1 MEDVLY
7 PQPNENLDR
16 KETFGFR
23 STNNPPQLKELK
35 PFEDD
40 LFNLIYSIKY
50 KPVHNK
56 FQEQLKKDKL
66 QITNNQK
73 VVVGADK
80 TSNLYKMEV
89 DEYTKKVMESI
100 TKEYKKC
107 NNAKVSEVVKEA
119 ATIARHHNLEDRIDA
134 PTQSEAFIT
143 IKDHKNGFPGRVDCR
158 LINPAKNH
166 IGSIS
171 KHFLDRINN
180 RLRSITGSNQ
190 WQNTSSVLTWFSN
203 IPDKSNLSFFKFDIV
218 SFYPSIT
225 ENLLLKA
232 LNWARTLTTVSSEEA
247 NTIIHC
253 RRSFLF
259 YNKEAWV
266 KKDNS
271 NFDVGMGSLDSA
283 EVCELVG
290 LFILHN
296 LENLFPKEMVG
307 LYRDDGLA
315 VSNLPGPDLDRL
327 RKEVVRMFSSF
338 NLKITVETGMKVTDF
353 LDVSLNLQNNIYMPY
368 RKDSNTPP
376 IYIQRAANHPPHIIK
391 QLPSMIGKRISSI
404 STSKEVFD
412 AEAPIYN
419 SALRNSGFT
428 EEIQYTEDAKCQPKR
443 PRSRRRE
450 VLWFNPPWNAA
461 VSTNVAARF
470 LRLIDK
476 HFDKLSPFHK
486 HFNRQTVKVSYSC
499 TPNMASII
507 SSHNRRVTGAV
518 EDHVELG
525 CNCRSGRASCVLQGR
540 CLTPNVV
547 YKCTVSAQQECKEYI
562 GLTSNTFKQRYYAHS
577 NSFNKEANA
586 HSTTLSTHIWEL
598 KNNNIPFTTE
608 WSIQRLAAPYSKE
621 TQKCQLCLTEKAL
634 ISLADSSA
642 SLNKRNEIVG
652 KCRHRDKFLLK
663 HW

>member
-1 MEDVLY
+1 M
-7 PQPNENLDR
+7 
-16 KETFGFR
+16 
-23 STNNPPQLKELK
+23 
-35 PFEDD
+35 
-40 LFNLIYSIKY
+40 
-50 KPVHNK
+50 
-56 FQEQLKKDKL
+56 
-66 QITNNQK
+66 TNNQK

-80 TSNLYKMEV
+80 TLNLYKMEV

-107 NNAKVSEVVKEA
+107 NNSKVLEVVKEA
-119 ATIARHHNLEDRIDA
+119 ATIARHHNLGDRIDA

-353 LDVSLNLQNNIYMPY
+353 LDVSLNLQNNIFMP
-368 RKDSNTPP
+368 
-376 IYIQRAANHPPHIIK
+376 
-391 QLPSMIGKRISSI
+391 
-404 STSKEVFD
+404 
-412 AEAPIYN
+412 
-419 SALRNSGFT
+419 
-428 EEIQYTEDAKCQPKR
+428 
-443 PRSRRRE
+443 
-450 VLWFNPPWNAA
+450 
-461 VSTNVAARF
+461 
-470 LRLIDK
+470 
-476 HFDKLSPFHK
+476 
-486 HFNRQTVKVSYSC
+486 
-499 TPNMASII
+499 
-507 SSHNRRVTGAV
+507 
-518 EDHVELG
+518 
-525 CNCRSGRASCVLQGR
+525 
-540 CLTPNVV
+540 
-547 YKCTVSAQQECKEYI
+547 
-562 GLTSNTFKQRYYAHS
+562 
-577 NSFNKEANA
+577 
-586 HSTTLSTHIWEL
+586 
-598 KNNNIPFTTE
+598 
-608 WSIQRLAAPYSKE
+608 
-621 TQKCQLCLTEKAL
+621 
-634 ISLADSSA
+634 
-642 SLNKRNEIVG
+642 
-652 KCRHRDKFLLK
+652 
-663 HW
+663 